1 MEAAVNQVFA
11 AVSFY
16 DPKVLFSKSILWY
29 NWTRKGRMKMRQEGD
44 FFNKKGISGST
55 LKIIAM
61 ISMLVDHIAAV
72 FIQGDINVWM
82 RNFGRIAF
90 PIYCFLLV
98 EGFFHTHNIKKYA
111 FRLGV
116 FALLSEIPYDLA
128 FSGELFDW
136 SRQNVFFTLLISLL
150 VIYCIERLTDKQ
162 WLVIPIIVGCILAY
176 WGQTDYKYL
185 GVLLVVSFY
194 MFRENLLER
203 IFSLILFNVF
213 AGQIYGILSMPF
225 LECYNGKRG
234 LRLKY
239 VFYVFYPVHLLILFF
254 VGYYVNL

>member
-1 MEAAVNQVFA
+1 M
-11 AVSFY
+11 AVSLFAGKFFFLKEFY
-16 DPKVLFSKSILWY
+16 GIIREK
-29 NWTRKGRMKMRQEGD
+29 KGRVKMRQEE
-44 FFNKKGISGST
+44 NVIYKKGISGSA

-61 ISMLVDHIAAV
+61 ISMVVDHIAKV
-72 FIQGDINVWM
+72 FVEGDINVWM

-98 EGFFHTHNIKKYA
+98 QGFLHTQNMKKYA

-128 FSGELFDW
+128 FSGKIFNW
-136 SRQNVFFTLLISLL
+136 GSQNVFFTLLISLL

-162 WLVIPIIVGCILAY
+162 WLVVPIMVGCILAY

-194 MFRENLLER
+194 IFREKQLER
-203 IFSLILFNVF
+203 IFSTILFNIF
-213 AGQIYGILSMPF
+213 AGQIYGNLSILF

-234 LRLKY
+234 IRLKY
-239 VFYVFYPVHLLILFF
+239 IFYVFYPAHLLILYLIHCYL
-254 VGYYVNL
+254 GME